1 MWNGVGNGWSGGN
14 GGEEMVQ
21 KWKGICTAQGWFDV
35 YISAMDEFME
45 ECLEWM
51 NFWHKGLIS
60 VVNGLWLKC
69 MLIYR

>member
-1 MWNGVGNGWSGGN
+1 MNGLGSGVWINREG
-14 GGEEMVQ
+14 
-21 KWKGICTAQGWFDV
+21 TAQGWFDV

-60 VVNGLWLKC
+60 VVNGLC
-69 MLIYR
+69 MNECE